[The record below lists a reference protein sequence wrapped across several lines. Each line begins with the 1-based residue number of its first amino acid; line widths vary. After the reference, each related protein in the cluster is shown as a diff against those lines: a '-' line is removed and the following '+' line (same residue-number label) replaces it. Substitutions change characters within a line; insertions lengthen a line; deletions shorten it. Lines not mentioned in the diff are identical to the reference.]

1 MKQLILGTFAAAL
14 VAGSAAA
21 DGFYTVDVKA
31 DFEDIVMDVE
41 DAITNR
47 GLVIDHISYVGQML
61 ERTRGD
67 VGSDAELFTDAR
79 IFSFCSATLSR
90 EVMEAKLRNLQF
102 CPYHVYVYQSAEEDA
117 PVVVGYREFN
127 EPTMRPINYLLQQIV
142 AEATKTD

>member
-1 MKQLILGTFAAAL
+1 MKHLILSAL
-14 VAGSAAA
+14 GAMMLAVPVAA
-21 DGFYTVDVKA
+21 DGFYTVDVTA
-31 DFEDIVMDVE
+31 DFEDVVMDVE

-67 VGSDAELFTDAR
+67 VGSEAELFTDAR

-102 CPYHVYVYQSAEEDA
+102 CPYHVYVYQAAEENA